1 MSALECKSDQG
12 QNTRLV
18 FCVLHASKNIYIL
31 LEENIWQW
39 NLRDDRVQIS
49 MPTEKLKG

>member
-12 QNTRLV
+12 QNTGLV